1 MGLRELL
8 HRLTTP
14 KRFSEA
20 YVRDLGEVKLICV
33 INHGLKMGKGKIA
46 AQVGHASVKAAL
58 TIKDASPALFEAWIR
73 SGQPKVVLK
82 ATDADDI
89 ESLLDKAESAGL
101 AIHKIR
107 DAGRTQIPAG
117 SLTVGAI
124 GPAQCELIDELTGNL
139 KLL

>member
-33 INHGLKMGKGKIA
+33 VNHGLKMGKGKIA

-58 TIKDASPALFEAWIR
+58 TIKDTSPALFEAWIR
-73 SGQPKVVLK
+73 SGQQKVVLK
-82 ATDADDI
+82 ATDVDEI
-89 ESLLDKAESAGL
+89 KSLLDKAKSVGL
-101 AIHKIR
+101 STHRIR

-117 SLTVGAI
+117 SLTVGVI